1 MSTSK
6 VIQQQLDEVD
16 SMIDEVIDQMADIYV
31 WVQTQNAQVS
41 TTEAEL
47 YQRIMLADQKRIVT
61 NRALDLLDLSRKRIA
76 SIGDDAVRLSKVIGP
91 NHPSIRVIALRVE
104 QLMNRM
110 KRTAPNLQQ
119 LLNNDVIGLWQFLR
133 TQCEAIQRQT
143 THPALSLHHH
153 ANPSN

>member
-6 VIQQQLDEVD
+6 VILQRLDEVE

-47 YQRIMLADQKRIVT
+47 YQRILLADQKRIVT
-61 NRALDLLDLSRKRIA
+61 NRALDLLDLSRKRI
-76 SIGDDAVRLSKVIGP
+76 STVGDDAVRLSKVIGP
-91 NHPSIRVIALRVE
+91 NNPSIRVIALRID
-104 QLMNRM
+104 QLLGRM
-110 KRTAPNLQQ
+110 KRTAPNLEK
-119 LLNNDVIGLWQFLR
+119 LLNNDVTGLWQFLR